1 MYRYVHDT
9 THTISILG
17 RESPGKV
24 IDILNSARIKS
35 TEHGLEITQVERINK
50 FHTIEHHLEQRGVP
64 VITYR
69 DWTVLDQ
76 AEIERGKAQG
86 RSRVKFIDRSSFLK
100 ALGRESATP
109 KT

>member
-1 MYRYVHDT
+1 M
-9 THTISILG
+9 
-17 RESPGKV
+17 
-24 IDILNSARIKS
+24 ARS
-35 TEHGLEITQVERINK
+35 RAE
-50 FHTIEHHLEQRGVP
+50 TIERHLEQRGVP

-86 RSRVKFIDRSSFLK
+86 RSRVKFIDRASFLK
-100 ALGRESATP
+100 ALGREIATP